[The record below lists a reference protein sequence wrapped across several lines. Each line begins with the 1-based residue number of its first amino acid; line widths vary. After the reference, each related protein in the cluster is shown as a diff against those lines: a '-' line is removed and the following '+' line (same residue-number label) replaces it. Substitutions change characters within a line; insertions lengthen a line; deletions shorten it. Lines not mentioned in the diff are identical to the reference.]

1 MREFVLGSVL
11 NSAGDSIS
19 AIYLSEDDPDLV
31 RESLPTNM
39 KLIELLIQQSPG
51 NPVLLTSACQVF
63 TVYAYAFIVRDAE
76 IALDENFSESRRL
89 TKRGGKLLLR
99 ARNYGMAALEAK
111 YPGFGKSYSSDPQSA
126 LARVSKEDLPI
137 LYWTAAAWG
146 LLISS
151 SQDNP
156 SAIIELPNVG
166 HFIERGLELDESYDK
181 GSLHDLM
188 FTYTL
193 SRPDGGSSAPEVAK
207 QHYNRALELSEGSR
221 ASLYISYA
229 ESISV
234 RNQDKEEFL
243 ELLDKAQAVDVNEIP
258 GQRLANILA
267 QERAQWLR
275 ERVDE
280 LFF

>member
-1 MREFVLGSVL
+1 
-11 NSAGDSIS
+11 
-19 AIYLSEDDPDLV
+19 
-31 RESLPTNM
+31 
-39 KLIELLIQQSPG
+39 
-51 NPVLLTSACQVF
+51 
-63 TVYAYAFIVRDAE
+63 
-76 IALDENFSESRRL
+76 
-89 TKRGGKLLLR
+89 
-99 ARNYGMAALEAK
+99 
-111 YPGFGKSYSSDPQSA
+111 
-126 LARVSKEDLPI
+126 
-137 LYWTAAAWG
+137 
-146 LLISS
+146 
-151 SQDNP
+151 
-156 SAIIELPNVG
+156 
-166 HFIERGLELDESYDK
+166 
-181 GSLHDLM
+181 M

-243 ELLDKAQAVDVNEIP
+243 ELLDKAQAVDVNEIL